1 VHFLDGVS
9 DQISAITRGRL
20 PNWVVE
26 LTHLFFS
33 PNCLRLSFLGMN
45 GGSVGG
51 VFRVLIVD
59 EASEVRD
66 ALTEAGCAE
75 IETASHAD
83 APVRVQAQRPDL
95 VLFELAGSNI
105 PTLQRLVRVDRELP
119 ILVLC
124 EDRHVESALRAGA
137 FECVTTPVRQRE
149 LVGRLRHVVRTGKDT
164 RRRVTR
170 DRKISDA
177 LIALK
182 REKEDLERLVCVD
195 ALTGIANRRHAL
207 ALLEAEWRRSSREHQ
222 PLGLVMIDLDC
233 YHAYNEQYGH
243 LGGDACLQKVC
254 EAMVKCLR
262 RPSDYLG
269 RYGGE
274 EFMAVLPN
282 TDAVGAKLV
291 AERLRAAVEE
301 LQIPHAASMCGRV
314 VTITA
319 GFASLHV
326 TSDLTMDKLI
336 AAADGALLRAKAAGR
351 NRVGGDA
358 PLVRP
363 SRQSPQSWLRW
374 DPVIADP
381 WFVERI
387 PGFLTEAHAGARAIV
402 QYLRDDDMLGI
413 ERTAAALRA
422 AAGSL
427 GLGVVEKLV
436 GELERAGRS
445 CDVTTAREAADELI
459 QYVTHVQV
467 VYRRPTEETASA
479 S

>member
-1 VHFLDGVS
+1 V
-9 DQISAITRGRL
+9 
-20 PNWVVE
+20 P
-26 LTHLFFS
+26 
-33 PNCLRLSFLGMN
+33 
-45 GGSVGG
+45 
-51 VFRVLIVD
+51 
-59 EASEVRD
+59 EVRD
-66 ALTEAGCAE
+66 ALREAECVE
-75 IETASHAD
+75 IETASHDEA
-83 APVRVQAQRPDL
+83 AVRVQAQRPDL
-95 VLFELAGSNI
+95 VIFDLGGSNI
-105 PTLQRLVRVDRELP
+105 PTLQRLVRLDRELP

-124 EDRHVESALRAGA
+124 EDRHVESALRVGA
-137 FECVTTPVRQRE
+137 SECVTVPIRPRE
-149 LVGRLRHVVRTGKDT
+149 LVGRIRHVVRIGK
-164 RRRVTR
+164 RRASR

-177 LIALK
+177 IVALK

-243 LGGDACLQKVC
+243 LGGDHCLQRVC

-319 GFASLHV
+319 GFASIHV

-336 AAADGALLRAKAAGR
+336 AAADAALLRAKAAGR
-351 NRVGGDA
+351 NRVGGEA

-363 SRQSPQSWLRW
+363 QRVSPQSWLRW
-374 DPVIADP
+374 DPVFADP

-387 PGFLTEAHAGARAIV
+387 PNFLSEAHAGARAIV

-413 ERTAAALRA
+413 ERTAASLRA

-427 GLGVVEKLV
+427 GLLVIERLV
-436 GELERAGRS
+436 GDLESASRN
-445 CDVTTAREAADELI
+445 CDVVTAREAADELI

-467 VYRRPTEETASA
+467 VYRRSTEAAS
-479 S
+479 